1 MIWYFE
7 LSMHLKRLEL
17 AGFKSFAKKSELEFT
32 APTTAVVGPNGSG
45 KSNIAEAFRFVLGE
59 QSVKSM
65 RGKRTEDLIW
75 NGSTSSPRANRASA
89 KLTFDNTPHQNSD
102 GSTRRLLPIDFDT
115 VTIERVIHRDSSS
128 EYLVNGSVVRLRDII
143 ELLSGAHIGASGHH
157 IISQGEADRVL
168 SVNPRERKTMIE
180 DALGLK
186 IYHYKKDESRR
197 KLEKTRENIEK
208 VESLRREI
216 KPHLAFLGKQVA
228 KFEKAQELAEMLKTA
243 YQEYFAREKRYL
255 DETTARLDA
264 EARPLKEKAR
274 TLERELNDAKQT
286 LAMIE
291 EKDEKSNEVV
301 AIEEK
306 LKVVEDKKSA
316 CVLALGRIEG
326 EIAAVH
332 RQKSREEKKAQE
344 HKNATIPVSVL
355 EPHVNELERAF
366 STESSD
372 LSVLMSMIATARKI
386 LVTIRGVLSAGHE
399 VDADVLKEIS
409 TTSDRL
415 LEQRAS
421 LEAKKNS
428 IEHEEQ
434 GLREAYQKLQQE
446 IRDDQTSSRDAERAV
461 FSYSNELATV
471 RGALERVHGMQESL
485 RLEEEEY
492 KRELGEA
499 GAIIGRD
506 AIRFANDRRQTTDE
520 ETREV
525 QRDRKKSI
533 ERMKIRLEDAGIA
546 GADEVMKEFKET
558 QERDMFLEREVLD
571 LQASAASLESLIA
584 DLEAKLF
591 EEFTTGLEKI
601 NAQFSE
607 FFGLMFGGGN
617 ASLKLVKEPVRRR
630 RSFVDDLGSDPE
642 EGQTPL
648 NDGEEAETQEGV
660 EIDVNLPRKKVKS
673 LEMLSGGE
681 RALTSIALIFAM
693 SQVNPPPFIILDETD
708 AALDEANSKRYGDM
722 IEELAKKTQLILIT
736 HNRETM
742 SRAGVLYGVT
752 MGRDAVSQLLSVSFT
767 EAVEVA
773 K

>member
-1 MIWYFE
+1 
-7 LSMHLKRLEL
+7 MHLKRLEL
-17 AGFKSFAKKSELEFT
+17 TGFKSFAKKSELEFNT
-32 APTTAVVGPNGSG
+32 PTTAIVGPNGSG
-45 KSNIAEAFRFVLGE
+45 KSNVAEAFRFVLGE

-75 NGSTSSPRANRASA
+75 NGSQMAPRANRASV
-89 KLTFDNTPHQNSD
+89 KLTFDNSPQQGSD
-102 GSTRRLLPIDFDT
+102 GITQRLLPVDFDT

-143 ELLSGAHIGASGHH
+143 ELLAGAHIGASGHH

-168 SVNPRERKTMIE
+168 SVNVRERKVMIE

-186 IYHYKKDESRR
+186 VYHYKKDESRR

-228 KFEKAQELAEMLKTA
+228 KLEKAQELAEALKAA

-255 DETTARLDA
+255 DETKARLDA
-264 EARPLKEKAR
+264 EAGPLKEKAH

-286 LAMIE
+286 LAKLDG
-291 EKDEKSNEVV
+291 KDEKSDEVV

-306 LKVVEDKKSA
+306 LKAVEDKKNA

-326 EIAAVH
+326 EIDAVQ
-332 RQKSREEKKAQE
+332 RQREREEKKASEQ
-344 HKNATIPVSVL
+344 KNATVSVAL
-355 EPHVNELERAF
+355 IQPHIDELERALEAGNDALGF
-366 STESSD
+366 TA
-372 LSVLMSMIATARKI
+372 LVATARRI
-386 LVTIRGVLSAGHE
+386 LGAIRTALSSG
-399 VDADVLKEIS
+399 DN
-409 TTSDRL
+409 SDHAAALRELDDTQKL
-415 LEQRAS
+415 LAS
-421 LEAKKNS
+421 RKG
-428 IEHEEQ
+428 EHEQDKAAIDTEERD
-434 GLREAYQKLQQE
+434 LRARYAQIQKSIQE
-446 IRDDQTSSRDAERAV
+446 DQTSSRDAERSV
-461 FSYSNELATV
+461 FAFSNELATV
-471 RGALERVHGMQESL
+471 RVSLERIHGMQESL

-499 GAIIGRD
+499 GALIGRE
-506 AIRFANDRRQTTDE
+506 AISFTSSDSSFVTEATREAQHDRR
-520 ETREV
+520 
-525 QRDRKKSI
+525 KSI

-546 GADEVMKEFKET
+546 GADELMKEYKET
-558 QERDMFLEREVLD
+558 QERDAFLEREVLD
-571 LQASAASLESLIA
+571 LQTSAASLESLIV
-584 DLEAKLF
+584 DLETKLF
-591 EEFTTGLEKI
+591 EEFTSGLGKI
-601 NAQFSE
+601 NTQFSE
-607 FFGLMFGGGN
+607 FFSLMFGGGS
-617 ASLKLVKEPVRRR
+617 AGLKLIKEPVRRR
-630 RSFVDDLGSDPE
+630 RSIVDELGDEAPE
-642 EGQTPL
+642 AY
-648 NDGEEAETQEGV
+648 EATEAESETQEGV
-660 EIDVNLPRKKVKS
+660 EIDINLPRKKVKS

-722 IEELAKKTQLILIT
+722 IESLAQRTQLIVIT

>member
-1 MIWYFE
+1 
-7 LSMHLKRLEL
+7 MHLKRLEL
-17 AGFKSFAKKSELEFT
+17 TGFKSFAKKSELEFT
-32 APTTAVVGPNGSG
+32 TPTTAIVGPNGSG
-45 KSNIAEAFRFVLGE
+45 KSNVAEAFRFVLGE

-75 NGSTSSPRANRASA
+75 NGSQTAPRANRASV
-89 KLTFDNTPHQNSD
+89 KLTFDNSPQQGSD
-102 GSTRRLLPIDFDT
+102 GIIQRLLPVDFDT

-143 ELLSGAHIGASGHH
+143 ELLAGAHIGASGHH

-168 SVNPRERKTMIE
+168 SVNVRERKVMIE

-216 KPHLAFLGKQVA
+216 KPHLTFLGKQVA
-228 KFEKAQELAEMLKTA
+228 KLEKAQELADTLKTA
-243 YQEYFAREKRYL
+243 YQEYFAHEKCYL
-255 DETTARLDA
+255 DEAKARLDD
-264 EARPLKEKAR
+264 EAHPLKER
-274 TLERELNDAKQT
+274 SELLERELNNAKQT
-286 LAMIE
+286 LAALE
-291 EKDEKSNEVV
+291 TKDEKSDEVV

-306 LKVVEDKKSA
+306 LKAVESKKSA

-326 EIAAVH
+326 EIEAVK
-332 RQKSREEKKAQE
+332 RQREREERKINDQ
-344 HKNATIPVSVL
+344 KNAIVSVSL
-355 EPHVNELERAF
+355 IQPHLDELERTLETGVDPSAF
-366 STESSD
+366 AAFVTKIRTIVGAIRVALSSGD
-372 LSVLMSMIATARKI
+372 NADHAAVLRELDEAQSLLVSRK
-386 LVTIRGVLSAGHE
+386 G
-399 VDADVLKEIS
+399 
-409 TTSDRL
+409 
-415 LEQRAS
+415 
-421 LEAKKNS
+421 
-428 IEHEEQ
+428 EHEQEKTTID
-434 GLREAYQKLQQE
+434 GEERDFRTRYGEIQKSIQE
-446 IRDDQTSSRDAERAV
+446 DQTSSRDAERAV
-461 FSYSNELATV
+461 FAFSNELATV
-471 RGALERVHGMQESL
+471 RVSLERVRGQLESL

-499 GAIIGRD
+499 GALIGRD
-506 AIRFANDRRQTTDE
+506 AVNFTDDIQQTTDE
-520 ETREV
+520 EPRSA
-525 QRDRKKSI
+525 QHDRKKSI

-546 GADEVMKEFKET
+546 GADELMKEYKET
-558 QERDMFLEREVLD
+558 QERDSFLEREVLD
-571 LQASAASLESLIA
+571 LQTSATSLESLIA
-584 DLEAKLF
+584 DLETKLL
-591 EEFTTGLEKI
+591 EEFTTGLGKI
-601 NAQFSE
+601 NTQFSE
-607 FFGLMFGGGN
+607 FFSLMFGGGS
-617 ASLKLVKEPVRRR
+617 AGLKLIKEPVRKR
-630 RSFVDDLGSDPE
+630 RSVIDELDGEIPE
-642 EGQTPL
+642 ESVE
-648 NDGEEAETQEGV
+648 DGEQETQEGV
-660 EIDVNLPRKKVKS
+660 EIDINLPGKKVKS

-722 IEELAKKTQLILIT
+722 IESLAQRTQLIVIT